1 MSTPLQRRQRIV
13 ECGSISEFIP
23 KPGRYEMTH
32 IASDYLLGG
41 INDPVYYISLSIGD
55 ENHDVVFEHYDSVW
69 PAVNIM
75 TEGL

>member
-13 ECGSISEFIP
+13 ECGSVSEFIP

-32 IASDYLLGG
+32 IASDYVIGG
-41 INDPVYYISLSIGD
+41 INDPVYYISLLMEDGNYDI
-55 ENHDVVFEHYDSVW
+55 VFYYNDSVW
-69 PAVNIM
+69 PAVHIM